1 MGAKSP
7 DGILVTYLQSP
18 PSPLSCPT
26 RAKARLALALA
37 YGRGRL
43 AIARPL
49 QGLRRGLGLFGG
61 LDSL

>member
-7 DGILVTYLQSP
+7 NVALVTYLQSP

-26 RAKARLALALA
+26 KAKARPALALA
-37 YGRGRL
+37 YGQGRL
-43 AIARPL
+43 AVTGPL

-61 LDSL
+61 LYSL